1 MFLIAKHLEEHG
13 IDIRDPVNFMR
24 VAVIAQFVQ
33 KDCAEFSETEALS
46 RLTSK
51 ELAHYLQY
59 YDIPA
64 VETSECQS
72 LLEQIST
79 INLLIG
85 SNVKRFGQVLND
97 IFPWIL
103 KDMNVVSQLRADYLH
118 FLTALYCL
126 LVFEKS
132 CAGKTTDG
140 VLVNREVYSPKSGMW
155 NSLGVSD
162 LNTFFHCWQSICY
175 YVCVEE
181 DIYSPMLIKVVIDAY
196 AKNGVPPSVLLTHFS
211 QMGRRQHEI
220 GKEEKQLSLY
230 NPWSALKTAE
240 GRPQP
245 EQGMTMEEHLFNEG
259 VMRLINA
266 GVKATDLVNNL
277 FYPGRRDVLVE
288 HNILFPAL
296 QLEIG
301 DAKHVLVVNPSPD
314 FLVEY
319 SRCDLTANRRT
330 TFVVP
335 DNDIARAYEEQF
347 FERRPNYNFVEN
359 RYFEYGE
366 HIPNNDLCLLSEYD
380 YLVVMARDSELQS
393 FSKAFQWCS
402 KDARLLCFLP
412 QTMMTEKME
421 ENIIDVFDDNWI
433 RVDSILE
440 LPSAL
445 SESGK
450 RKKMLI
456 RAHVNEQAPSEFALV
471 TTTHYTPDPPPPK
484 QKKGGKNSTPKSK
497 GKVTHYVIPDHNM
510 RSIPY
515 SMLAKRRT
523 IRQMISYHDKV
534 LVPQDT
540 GTTGK
545 QHYNTDGKFHFTKD
559 IDITLNL
566 YKQADGQYRARA
578 CYKYRSARYGRSV
591 RKKPNSSSSKENN
604 RQLVRTKYYE
614 TDASC
619 PEEVYARIKKWALKD
634 DISSLIARDVEEVF
648 RSEPEKM
655 TLFTAWYCNR
665 HELIGRYLTYDDNLA
680 IQLFFGENRDLSD
693 LPLQDISEEK
703 IMEALKLAN
712 PNDEDDQKYRRLLDL
727 IFRVA
732 VSRGFLDT
740 NPLAPTK
747 TSMAEDCKKA
757 MRQLRDALT
766 KESLEYDQIFKIVK
780 FLLEPI
786 GEQGVPRAVKES
798 CWLVPLI
805 RLCTGMPL
813 REICALCWKDLH
825 EISGLGAYQLYVTRL
840 VNDQNEFVPITNY
853 RFIKQYRKV
862 PCVSLLSGVLLQRL
876 EYIIEQYGVTIADA
890 MEQPM
895 ICSEEP
901 GAKRVGRKRAT
912 LHCTIRQ
919 ARKVSVEALEKA
931 EIPAKVID
939 LLDGEAS
946 FSEDL
951 NTTRNDLFYS
961 SFVHHANSICGISE
975 GQLCYIVG
983 RKGHNCFAEH
993 YVDYRNDFVQL
1004 DIIQRLDR
1012 LWEQV
1017 CKAWRNSLIC
1027 KDAEG
1032 IYSADHTIT
1041 ADAAAGHL
1049 AHIDFSF
1056 IPKDYYETGD
1066 IVIRIECPHGVEGH
1080 IAFIP

>member
-1 MFLIAKHLEEHG
+1 MDNNVYLHKQGNSNLILLDFLRTGIISAYLRQAGCNAAEEDVSSHLCSNDLEQYLLNHN
-13 IDIRDPVNFMR
+13 IPPVSADEVHQLCHQILAQCGQPNCPEAF
-24 VAVIAQFVQ
+24 VADLNEMCPWLLKDNYLISLLQDNPLALYTAMYVLVACSQNYVGQDAASGVRFV
-33 KDCAEFSETEALS
+33 DEIYLP
-46 RLTSK
+46 K
-51 ELAHYLQY
+51 E
-59 YDIPA
+59 DMW
-64 VETSECQS
+64 QS
-72 LLEQIST
+72 LGISDIST
-79 INLLIG
+79 FI
-85 SNVKRFGQVLND
+85 R
-97 IFPWIL
+97 
-103 KDMNVVSQLRADYLH
+103 
-118 FLTALYCL
+118 
-126 LVFEKS
+126 
-132 CAGKTTDG
+132 
-140 VLVNREVYSPKSGMW
+140 
-155 NSLGVSD
+155 
-162 LNTFFHCWQSICY
+162 CWQSLNY
-175 YVCVEE
+175 YVCIEQNVYLPGVAR
-181 DIYSPMLIKVVIDAY
+181 DVLDLYS
-196 AKNGVPPSVLLTHFS
+196 KNSIPSSVLLTQFS
-211 QMGRRQHEI
+211 QMSVINGEI
-220 GKEEKQLSLY
+220 DDTEKDSTLF
-230 NPWSALKTAE
+230 NPWVAWRRAA
-240 GRPQP
+240 GMPQV
-245 EQGMTMEEHLFNEG
+245 EHGMTLEERAFIDG
-259 VMRLINA
+259 VMKLINC

-277 FYPGRRDVLVE
+277 FYGGRRDILVE
-288 HNILFPAL
+288 QNIMFPAL
-296 QLEIG
+296 QLDIG
-301 DAKHVLVVNPSPD
+301 GAQRVLVVNPSPD

-330 TFVVP
+330 TFVVT
-335 DNDIARAYEEQF
+335 DRTVVQAYAQQFLDQRKKYNFVAYEE
-347 FERRPNYNFVEN
+347 
-359 RYFEYGE
+359 FEYY
-366 HIPNNDLCLLSEYD
+366 PYLSNNYENLLPDYD
-380 YLVVMARDSELQS
+380 YLIVTARDSNLKS

-402 KDARLLCFLP
+402 KDARILCFLP
-412 QTMMTEKME
+412 QTMMTAKGD
-421 ENIIDVFDDNWI
+421 ENIIDVFEDNWI

-456 RAHVNEQAPSEFALV
+456 RAHINEQTPSEFALV

-523 IRQMISYHDKV
+523 IKQMISYHDKV

-540 GTTGK
+540 GATGK
-545 QHYNTDGKFHFTKD
+545 QHYNTDGKFPLTKD

-566 YKQADGQYRARA
+566 YETADGQYRARA
-578 CYKYRSARYGRSV
+578 YYKYKSARYGKSV
-591 RKKPNSSSSKENN
+591 RKKPNRSNSKESN
-604 RQLVRTKYYE
+604 RQLIRTEYYE

-619 PEEVYARIKKWALKD
+619 PEEIHARIKKWALKD
-634 DISSLIARDVEEVF
+634 DISNLITRDVEELF
-648 RSEPEKM
+648 RSHPEKM
-655 TLFTAWYCNR
+655 TLHTAWYCNR
-665 HELIGRYLTYDDNLA
+665 QELISRYLTYDDNLA
-680 IQLFFGENRDLSD
+680 IQLFFGESRNLSD
-693 LPLQDISEEK
+693 LPLQDVSEEK
-703 IMEALKLAN
+703 IMGALKLAA
-712 PNDEDDQKYRRLLDL
+712 PSAEDDQKYRRLLDL

-740 NPLAPTK
+740 NPLTPTK
-747 TSMAEDCKKA
+747 TSMAEECKKA

-813 REICALCWKDLH
+813 REICALRVKDLH
-825 EISGLGAYQLYVTRL
+825 EIGGMGAYQLYVTRL

-876 EYIIEQYGVTIADA
+876 EYIQQQYGVTITDA
-890 MEQPM
+890 MEQPL
-895 ICSEEP
+895 IYSEEP
-901 GAKRVGRKRAT
+901 GIKRVGRKRAT

-919 ARKVSVEALEKA
+919 ARKVSVEALKKA

-961 SFVHHANSICGISE
+961 SFVHHANNICGISE

-1017 CKAWRNSLIC
+1017 CKAWRNPLIC

-1041 ADAAAGHL
+1041 AAAAAGHL

-1056 IPKDYYETGD
+1056 VPETSYETGD
-1066 IVIRIECPHGVEGH
+1066 ITIRIECSHGVEGH